1 VRHGSVRLLDH
12 DYLLAHVPSAGRQW
26 GIETVWRGE
35 VRLCVADP
43 ARTVVDILD
52 APRLGG
58 GIRHVAEIL
67 AAYLDDNEPATLIE
81 YGDRLGNRIAR
92 KRSAWPRGTVMIPAR
107 EILNLRAEWSL
118 DVGVIE
124 KDYVLGWLLAGIANH
139 PKLSPTWVFKGGTCL
154 RKCSYETYRF
164 SEDLDFTVVD
174 GGPETPEDLAP
185 LFREVGGCVRE
196 KSGID
201 LVVED
206 SAFRRCQNRRGN
218 PTTQGRIAQWRPEP
232 APAASRVEARRHG
245 R

>member
-1 VRHGSVRLLDH
+1 MTAFYSHHERHPADTTTCHRRPCDRVPRYFTGWRAANHWALTEQTFRTTVVKTTGRVRASSVRLLDH
-12 DYLLAHVPSAGRQW
+12 DYLLAHVPSAGLEW

-35 VRLCVADP
+35 MRLCIADP
-43 ARTVVDILD
+43 ARTVVDSLD

-92 KRSAWPRGTVMIPAR
+92 KRSAWPQGTVMIPAR

-124 KDYVLGWLLAGIANH
+124 KDYVLGWLLAGITNH

-154 RKCSYETYRF
+154 RKCY
-164 SEDLDFTVVD
+164 
-174 GGPETPEDLAP
+174 
-185 LFREVGGCVRE
+185 
-196 KSGID
+196 
-201 LVVED
+201 
-206 SAFRRCQNRRGN
+206 
-218 PTTQGRIAQWRPEP
+218 
-232 APAASRVEARRHG
+232 
-245 R
+245 